1 MNKLKYILVALF
13 AIFYSPIMGQN
24 SDSIKSEHSDVLP
37 KDSLST
43 QMYEVDSLKS
53 RIKMMQIEIT
63 EKEKQISLLKNRLM
77 FADSCFLRIS
87 NDCLRKKYDPVRVN
101 EAIANFQKMYSKKLQ
116 ETFSPLKLLLENYK
130 VYYNEIFMTFKS
142 IESDKEVLNL
152 FSFQDAVKNSIARI
166 KTTSYYRK
174 VYSSNWTIMFLN
186 DKIDEAIRRL
196 ETHARIADKN
206 KAKAKEPVKL
216 MDLLN

>member
-1 MNKLKYILVALF
+1 MALF

-101 EAIANFQKMYSKKLQ
+101 EAIVNFQKMYSKKLQ

>member
-101 EAIANFQKMYSKKLQ
+101 EAIVNFQKMYSKKLQ

-186 DKIDEAIRRL
+186 DKVDEAIRRL

>member
-1 MNKLKYILVALF
+1 MALF

-53 RIKMMQIEIT
+53 CIKMMQIEIT

-101 EAIANFQKMYSKKLQ
+101 EAIAKFQKMYSSELQ
-116 ETFSPLKLLLENYK
+116 ETFSPLKSLLENYK

-152 FSFQDAVKNSIARI
+152 FSYKVAVKNSIARI
-166 KTTSYYRK
+166 KATKYYHK

-186 DKIDEAIRRL
+186 DAIDEAMRRL

>member
-1 MNKLKYILVALF
+1 MALF

>member
-1 MNKLKYILVALF
+1 MNKLKYILMALF

-87 NDCLRKKYDPVRVN
+87 NDCLRKKYDPIRVN
-101 EAIANFQKMYSKKLQ
+101 EAIVNFQEMYSEKLQ

-130 VYYNEIFMTFKS
+130 VYYNDIFMTFKS
-142 IESDKEVLNL
+142 IEIDKDILNP
-152 FSFQDAVKNSIARI
+152 FRFPSAVENDIARI
-166 KTTSYYRK
+166 KATKYYRK
-174 VYSSNWTIMFLN
+174 VYSSNWTIMYLN
-186 DKIDEAIRRL
+186 DAIDKAISRLKMHAKIANKD
-196 ETHARIADKN
+196 

>member
-24 SDSIKSEHSDVLP
+24 SDSIKSEHSNVLP